1 MAEPSPP
8 QPALQGLAFFID
20 QALPQTQCTRCG
32 YPDCA
37 SYAQAIA
44 TDGAPIN
51 QCAPGGAEG
60 VQRLAQ
66 ITGQA
71 TQPLNRSFG
80 VEGPLT
86 VARIDEAWCIGCTLC
101 IKACPTDAILG
112 ANKHMHTVITAHCT
126 GCELCLPV
134 CPVDCIELDVV
145 SGSATGWQAWSA
157 KQADHARARYGA
169 HRQRLTAVQRAA
181 TTART
186 RPVGAGAVPGAV
198 SGVAPTAAPAQ
209 ALPSSQPHAT
219 AGATTQSAALAAG
232 PAAPAPHANSA
243 STAIDP
249 KKAAIAAALAKAR
262 ALRAPPASASSA
274 PEKLYKP

>member
-51 QCAPGGAEG
+51 QCAPGGMEG
-60 VQRLAQ
+60 VQRLAAL
-66 ITGQA
+66 TGQA
-71 TQPLNRSFG
+71 VQPLNRSFG

-112 ANKHMHTVITAHCT
+112 SNKRMHTVVEAFCT
-126 GCELCLPV
+126 GCDLCAIA
-134 CPVDCIELDVV
+134 CPVDCIAMEPISGEL
-145 SGSATGWQAWSA
+145 TGWNAWSPA
-157 KQADHARARYGA
+157 LA
-169 HRQRLTAVQRAA
+169 
-181 TTART
+181 
-186 RPVGAGAVPGAV
+186 
-198 SGVAPTAAPAQ
+198 AQ
-209 ALPSSQPHAT
+209 ALQRYTFHQFQQQRAERDQ
-219 AGATTQSAALAAG
+219 AARLEAKAQHKLEHLQEQSLHTD
-232 PAAPAPHANSA
+232 PAVLDKKR
-243 STAIDP
+243 AI
-249 KKAAIAAALAKAR
+249 IEAALAKAR
-262 ALRAPPASASSA
+262 ARRQD
-274 PEKLYKP
+274 